1 MTSFEVANIDEVKEG
16 RGNRVVVD
24 GEEIAL
30 FKVDGQVCAIFN
42 VCPHQ
47 KFSKLHE
54 GVVENGIVTCPMHG
68 WAYDIKTGISVNAS
82 GRVKTFAVEVKNGK
96 VFVKIDS
103 MNR

>member
-16 RGNRVVVD
+16 RGKCVVVD
-24 GEEIAL
+24 GKEIAL
-30 FKVDGQVCAIFN
+30 FKVDGQVCAISN

-47 KFSKLHE
+47 KFSKLYE

-82 GRVKTFAVEVKNGK
+82 GRVKTFAVEVKNRK
-96 VFVKIDS
+96 VFVKT
-103 MNR
+103 